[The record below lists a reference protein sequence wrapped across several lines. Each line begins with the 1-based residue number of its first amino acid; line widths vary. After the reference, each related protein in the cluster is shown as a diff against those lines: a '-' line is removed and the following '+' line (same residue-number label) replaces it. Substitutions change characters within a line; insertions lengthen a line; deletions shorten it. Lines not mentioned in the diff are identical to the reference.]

1 MLRVRRIV
9 VIVATASAFILAT
22 SSVARGMPS
31 PTDTLRGVV
40 RDTSGHALPGATV
53 TVLEVGRNATTT
65 SDGAFAIG
73 GMSPARYTI
82 LVQRLGYAPF
92 LRSVQLPQ
100 VSALTIALVPSALRI
115 TRMRTRSPASCW
127 SSDATSSRI
136 VEI

>member
-73 GMSPARYTI
+73 GMSISGR
-82 LVQRLGYAPF
+82 Q
-92 LRSVQLPQ
+92 
-100 VSALTIALVPSALRI
+100 
-115 TRMRTRSPASCW
+115 
-127 SSDATSSRI
+127 
-136 VEI
+136 